1 MIADGDYI
9 HSNSPVSVT
18 TTVPEALS
26 CSKEEV
32 DIIGG
37 RKYEEDGVVKYKMK
51 DESNKKKGEE

>member
-32 DIIGG
+32 DIIGD
-37 RKYEEDGVVKYKMK
+37 RKYEKDGL
-51 DESNKKKGEE
+51 